1 MRGRAVPYDPPNRFE
16 AVHLVPGECGEEQPW
31 LLDSA
36 SEDGPS
42 KSSRPGGPSR
52 PPCSSGPSPRPR
64 RSPPT
69 EFIADASRTVL
80 ASNQSPDVPFSH
92 SINPY
97 RGCEHGCVYCYAR
110 PTHEY
115 LGFSSGLDFERKIMV
130 KRDAPAL
137 LRRALSRRSWKPAVI
152 GISGVTDPYQPVER
166 RMRITRGCLS
176 VLRDFRNPACV
187 VTKNH
192 LVTRDRD
199 LLAEM
204 AGFDCASA
212 TLSVTTLDH
221 ELQSAMEPRT
231 SVPARRLEAIRVLSD
246 AGVPVGVNVAP
257 VIPGLT
263 DHEMPAILEAAA
275 EAGATRAAFLLLRL
289 PAGVDRHFKTWLS
302 TRFPDRAKKVLARI
316 RETRGGRLDDPAFH
330 RRFRGQGRYAEHL
343 AALFKVSARKFG
355 LDRPPPPLSV
365 YGFARPRSQ
374 LDLFG
379 LGA

>member
-16 AVHLVPGECGEEQPW
+16 RVHVVPGDACSP
-31 LLDSA
+31 D
-36 SEDGPS
+36 PR
-42 KSSRPGGPSR
+42 SRPDPTAR
-52 PPCSSGPSPRPR
+52 PGPSPR
-64 RSPPT
+64 T
-69 EFIADASRTVL
+69 EFIADASKQILST
-80 ASNQSPDVPFSH
+80 NQSPDIPFSH

-130 KRDAPAL
+130 KREAPAL
-137 LRRALSRRSWKPAVI
+137 LRRALSRPSWKPSVV

-166 RMRITRGCLS
+166 RLGITRGCLS
-176 VLRDFRNPACV
+176 VLRDFRNPASV

-199 LLAEM
+199 ILAEM

-212 TLSVTTLDH
+212 TLSVTTLDP
-221 ELQSAMEPRT
+221 ELQRAMEPRT
-231 SVPARRLEAIRVLSD
+231 SIPARRLEAIRVLSE
-246 AGVPVGVNVAP
+246 AGVPVCVNVAP

-289 PAGVDRHFKTWLS
+289 PAGVDRHFETWLS
-302 TRFPDRAKKVLARI
+302 TRFPDRKQRVLARI
-316 RETRGGRLDDPAFH
+316 RETRGGRLDDSAFH

-343 AALFKVSARKFG
+343 AGLFRVAARKFG
-355 LDRPPPPLSV
+355 LDRPPPRLSAS
-365 YGFARPRSQ
+365 GFARPQSQ
-374 LDLFG
+374 RDLFG
-379 LGA
+379 PGA